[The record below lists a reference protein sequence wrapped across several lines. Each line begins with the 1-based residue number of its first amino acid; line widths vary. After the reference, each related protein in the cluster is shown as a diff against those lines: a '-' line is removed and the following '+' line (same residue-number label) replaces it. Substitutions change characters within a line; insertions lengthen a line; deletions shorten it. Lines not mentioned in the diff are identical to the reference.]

1 MRKKNLVAAAATTLV
16 VMLATSAPAMAQE
29 VDFDVDDDGL
39 DYVVSYDGLDETEL
53 LYLGYHYPYVC
64 YYPYLDDKVEQ
75 DFDGIDLD
83 DNDFD
88 GIDLD
93 DGDVDFVVVD
103 DFDQNDRQDNKQDR
117 RDDRQNDRKNNK
129 GSKGKNDNARR

>member
-39 DYVVSYDGLDETEL
+39 DYEVSYDGLDETEL

-64 YYPYLDDKVEQ
+64 YYPYLDYKIEH
-75 DFDGIDLD
+75 
-83 DNDFD
+83 DFD